1 MRIPLELRDTVTRLT
16 EEMARRQA
24 CPFRSY
30 FPDDGPLRR
39 FLYPRSLAFWKGG
52 AEHRERLF
60 LAANRTGKTVSAAY
74 ELTAHVTGDYPPWWE
89 GRRFPKATGWWV
101 AGDTRETTRDILQW
115 ELFGAREAIRHG
127 TYNGMIPAH
136 LIVDRTMKNGV
147 ADCLDT
153 VWITHNSLRHG
164 SHPLSTIQFKS
175 YDQGRESF
183 QGTSLTGGVW
193 LDEEPPDASDQ
204 PTGGGTP
211 SGAGDIYT
219 ECLMRTA
226 TTGGLLMT
234 TLTPLRGLTPFI
246 DQFLETATM
255 MMEDGTLMNGKVG
268 LFGVAPEGVDDDVP
282 HGTH

>member
-1 MRIPLELRDTVTRLT
+1 MTSEQRDTILRL
-16 EEMARRQA
+16 EEELARRRA
-24 CPFRSY
+24 CPFRAY
-30 FPDDGPLRR
+30 FPDEGPLRR
-39 FLYPRSLAFWKGG
+39 ELYPRSLIFWREGKTN
-52 AEHRERLF
+52 RERLF

-74 ELTAHVTGDYPPWWE
+74 ELTAHVTGDYPAWWE

-127 TYNGMIPAH
+127 TYSGMIPAH

-153 VWITHNSLRHG
+153 VWIRHSERRHG
-164 SHPLSTIQFKS
+164 APTTSTIQFKS

-193 LDEEPPDASDQ
+193 LDEEPPDASEQ
-204 PTGGGTP
+204 PTGGGVP

-219 ECLMRTA
+219 ECLLRTA
-226 TTGGLLMT
+226 TTNGLLMT

-246 DQFLETATM
+246 DHYLETSLMCMA
-255 MMEDGTLMNGKVG
+255 DGTLINGKEG
-268 LFGVAPEGVDDDVP
+268 MFGVSPEDTDDVP
-282 HGTH
+282 RGDH